1 MNLLEQAFA
10 KVIAEPEKVYPK
22 PKGIYYKISVP
33 TKEFDDIIIKTL
45 PQAED
50 TLRIWLKWD
59 RKRLKLVDKCSIST
73 IDYDN
78 NKSITTLDIDFKS
91 NDFWKASKAEM

>member
-1 MNLLEQAFA
+1 MNIFDQAFA
-10 KVIAEPEKVYPK
+10 FAIAETEKVYPK

-33 TKEFDDIIIKTL
+33 SKEFDDIIIKTL

-50 TLRIWLKWD
+50 TLRIWLRWD

-78 NKSITTLDIDFKS
+78 NKSTTTLDIKFKS
-91 NDFWKASKAEM
+91 NEFWKGNNNES